1 MITYYAGFNQYEI
14 WPFDLWKEDIFVIAR
29 ALREGAMSDCEG
41 MKEACWENVHEGAEW
56 EPVAD
61 GFMKSIN
68 ERLRVHDIL
77 VNQKADAEDGS
88 EEANTRAELEGSATV
103 RAYMKNIIEEL
114 KSATRER
121 GRRDDIHI
129 VR

>member
-1 MITYYAGFNQYEI
+1 MKTYYAGFNQYEI

-29 ALREGAMSDCEG
+29 ALREGI
-41 MKEACWENVHEGAEW
+41 EW
-56 EPVAD
+56 EPIAD

-88 EEANTRAELEGSATV
+88 EEAKTRAELEGSATV

>member
-61 GFMKSIN
+61 GFMKSIAT
-68 ERLRVHDIL
+68 RLRVHDIL
-77 VNQKADAEDGS
+77 VKQKADMEEGS
-88 EEANTRAELEGSATV
+88 EEAKTREELEGSATV
-103 RAYMKNIIEEL
+103 RAYMENIIEEL

-129 VR
+129 VK

>member
-1 MITYYAGFNQYEI
+1 MITYYAGDKQYEI
-14 WPFDLWKEDIFVIAR
+14 CPFAIWTEDIFVIAR

-77 VNQKADAEDGS
+77 IKQKADAEEGS
-88 EEANTRAELEGSATV
+88 EEAKTLAELEGSATV
-103 RAYMKNIIEEL
+103 RAYMENIIEEL

-129 VR
+129 VK